1 MFGFMQLPSPEAP
14 TAPPERTPL
23 VTSLLDT
30 AIRFGLWGAL
40 LVGVAEPLRRQPLEQ
55 ILPVLLI
62 FGIIGAGYLLLSTD
76 GVARALRVSGQS
88 HPLLMALP
96 PLLLLVPVIAANR
109 ASSAPVDL
117 PDALAAFIFVFL
129 PPALALI
136 NTPRLRASDAGVGL
150 VAVAAPLTL
159 ALARGQALTPTDAA
173 LRLGAFALPVLLL
186 ALTNRA
192 QKERLNFLLLCAALM
207 LWYAVEF
214 DALPDVILPP
224 MQAANGGMYFKLAVL
239 PIFLYTLALA
249 GKFEGLGLR
258 FGPTLK
264 GAGSV
269 ALNTVLAAVIILP
282 LALLTGFVVFNWT
295 APTPQ
300 DAALRFVTI
309 YLAIALPEE
318 ILFRGMLL
326 RYLNHTLGWKP
337 IAVIALSAL
346 IFGASHL
353 DNPPLVGLYFIF
365 ATIAGIFYARAF
377 LSTRTVTAAA
387 TVHALVDWIWSVAFP
402 R

>member
-96 PLLLLVPVIAANR
+96 PLLLLVPVMPPTAR
-109 ASSAPVDL
+109 VPRRWTFPMRWPPSS
-117 PDALAAFIFVFL
+117 FL

-136 NTPRLRASDAGVGL
+136 NTPACALDAGVGP

-159 ALARGQALTPTDAA
+159 ALAAGRRSP
-173 LRLGAFALPVLLL
+173 
-186 ALTNRA
+186 
-192 QKERLNFLLLCAALM
+192 
-207 LWYAVEF
+207 
-214 DALPDVILPP
+214 PP
-224 MQAANGGMYFKLAVL
+224 M
-239 PIFLYTLALA
+239 
-249 GKFEGLGLR
+249 
-258 FGPTLK
+258 
-264 GAGSV
+264 
-269 ALNTVLAAVIILP
+269 
-282 LALLTGFVVFNWT
+282 
-295 APTPQ
+295 
-300 DAALRFVTI
+300 
-309 YLAIALPEE
+309 
-318 ILFRGMLL
+318 
-326 RYLNHTLGWKP
+326 
-337 IAVIALSAL
+337 
-346 IFGASHL
+346 
-353 DNPPLVGLYFIF
+353 
-365 ATIAGIFYARAF
+365 
-377 LSTRTVTAAA
+377 
-387 TVHALVDWIWSVAFP
+387 P